1 MEHARDSRV
10 GFENGCGHGGDSR
23 REMGATSGLSGGV
36 RPFGRVEADQRLNGR
51 AHSISVS
58 LYLLR
63 EKDMAVHSEATKIC
77 DDSMKD
83 TGGCEQ

>member
-1 MEHARDSRV
+1 
-10 GFENGCGHGGDSR
+10 
-23 REMGATSGLSGGV
+23 MGATSGLSGGV

-63 EKDMAVHSEATKIC
+63 EKDLAVHSEATKIC

-83 TGGCEQ
+83 SGGCELVTWVSCGLFLRGMVF